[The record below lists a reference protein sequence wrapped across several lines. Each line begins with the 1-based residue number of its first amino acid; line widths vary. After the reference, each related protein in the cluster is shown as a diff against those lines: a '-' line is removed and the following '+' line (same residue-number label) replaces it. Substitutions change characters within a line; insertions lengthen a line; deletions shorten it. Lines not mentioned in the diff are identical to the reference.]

1 MAQPSLDPPRP
12 GLAATPAEFVA
23 ALRALR
29 LWSGLTYRQLT
40 ARARASGDHLA
51 VSTLASVLS
60 RSTLPRREVVVGFV
74 RSCGLDDQAVA
85 DWVAARDT
93 LLARSD
99 RAIGGSPAP
108 GRQPPAHADPSVP
121 SAPRMLPPDIR
132 DFTGRAAE
140 LSALRN
146 LLAGPPADA
155 GRPDAQV
162 TAAISGMGGV
172 GKTALALHMAHALR
186 AAFPDGQLW
195 VDLRDAEGSPL
206 DPGDVLARFLRA
218 LGIDLRAIPDGLSER
233 AEIYRTLL
241 AHRRVLV
248 ILDNASSEGQIRPL
262 LPGAATCAVLV
273 TSRLRMTGI
282 EGAWHLELGQF
293 TTDEAIQL
301 LARITANER
310 VLPDIEKATEI
321 AEYCG
326 GLPLA
331 VRIAG
336 ARLAA
341 RPAWRLAHLAA
352 MLGDERRRLDRLA
365 TGDLAVRASLALSYR
380 ELDEESRRL
389 FRLLAQFDV
398 PDFPAWLAAA
408 VLGCPFEQA
417 AEHVETLVDAQ
428 LLAVAGTDPAGQIR
442 YLYHDLVRLFAV
454 ECAAAQESA
463 EVIAQAIAR
472 GLGTWVTLA
481 ERMAPAIPG
490 PCFAL
495 IASPVPRPPVDWAD
509 EYLAGIDPLSW
520 FDAERTAMVSAT
532 RQACRLTLDDLAFD
546 LAGRLEK
553 YFDLRGMYA
562 DWANL
567 NTEVM
572 ALCRR
577 TGNQLGE
584 AVMLRGLLDVKTW
597 AAGPSDGAAMARLH
611 RESAWLLARFEA
623 LGHDQGGSDAAVMCS
638 WALAAAGSYPEAVAM
653 GERALR
659 LATRSRHLGGAAR
672 AHLALAVATFEQGQF
687 DTATRHTT
695 AALERARKLG
705 NSRWEATALQ
715 FSGIG
720 HRELGNFDESQRLL
734 TESLRISRADRD
746 DYTATLTLL
755 ALARLHF
762 KRGDPEAREA
772 AEMSLALGR
781 EYRMTH
787 HVAEALQLLG
797 EIELARDSP
806 AGAIPYLE
814 ESVTLWRTRG
824 WPSFQAAALTSLGRA
839 RMHSDQRAAR
849 AAFAEAHAILVQ
861 LDNMDK
867 AAELEALIGSVTPA
881 DAGSQQGRAEL
892 DRPVRALGRQDQ
904 CS

>member
-12 GLAATPAEFVA
+12 ELAATPAEFVA
-23 ALRALR
+23 ALRVLR

-40 ARARASGDHLA
+40 AKARASGDHLA
-51 VSTLASVLS
+51 VSTLASALS
-60 RSTLPRREVVVGFV
+60 RSTLPRREVVAGFV
-74 RSCGLDDQAVA
+74 RACGLDERAVA
-85 DWVAARDT
+85 EWVATRDA
-93 LLARSD
+93 LLAASGQ
-99 RAIGGSPAP
+99 AIDQETAAP
-108 GRQPPAHADPSVP
+108 GRQLPTELDSPRRAAPS
-121 SAPRMLPPDIR
+121 MLPPDIR
-132 DFTGRAAE
+132 DFTGRATH
-140 LSALRN
+140 LKALRD
-146 LLAGPPADA
+146 LLARQPAGED
-155 GRPDAQV
+155 RPDVQV
-162 TAAISGMGGV
+162 TAAISGMGGI
-172 GKTALALHMAHALR
+172 GKTALALHVAHALCT
-186 AAFPDGQLW
+186 AFPDGQLW
-195 VDLRDAEGSPL
+195 IDLRDAEGSPL

-218 LGIDLRAIPDGLSER
+218 FGVDPRAIPDGQSER

-248 ILDNASSEGQIRPL
+248 VLDNASSERQIRPL

-301 LARITANER
+301 LARITNDER
-310 VLPDIEKATEI
+310 ILPDYEKATEI

-352 MLGDERRRLDRLA
+352 MLGDERRRLDRLT

-380 ELDEESRRL
+380 ELDGESRRL
-389 FRLLAQFDV
+389 FRLLACFDV
-398 PDFPAWLAAA
+398 PDLPAWLAAA
-408 VLGCPFEQA
+408 VLDCPFEQA

-442 YLYHDLVRLFAV
+442 YVYHDLVRLFAV
-454 ECAAAQESA
+454 ECAAAEESEEA
-463 EVIAQAIAR
+463 SAQALVR

-509 EYLAGIDPLSW
+509 DYLADIDPLSW
-520 FDAERTAMVSAT
+520 FDAERAAMVSAS
-532 RQACRLTLDDLAFD
+532 RQACRLSLDDLAFD

-562 DWANL
+562 DWASL
-567 NTEVM
+567 NIEVM
-572 ALCRR
+572 AVCRR

-597 AAGPSDGAAMARLH
+597 TAGPGDGTAMARLH
-611 RESAWLLARFEA
+611 SESARLLATFDA
-623 LGHDQGGSDAAVMCS
+623 LGQDQGSSDAAVMCS
-638 WALAAAGSYPEAVAM
+638 WALTAAGSYPEAVAM

-659 LATRSRHLGGAAR
+659 LATRSGHLGGEAR
-672 AHLALAVATFEQGQF
+672 GHLALAVATFEQGQF
-687 DTATRHTT
+687 EAATTHT
-695 AALERARKLG
+695 AAALDRARKLG

-715 FSGIG
+715 FAGIG
-720 HRELGNFDESQRLL
+720 HRELGNFDHSQRLL
-734 TESLRISRADRD
+734 SESLRISRAYRD
-746 DYTATLTLL
+746 NYTATLTLL
-755 ALARLHF
+755 ALARLYF
-762 KRGDPEAREA
+762 KRGDPKARET

-781 EYRMTH
+781 DYHMTH
-787 HVAEALQLLG
+787 HLAEAFQLLG
-797 EIELARDSP
+797 EIELAGDCPMRAVP
-806 AGAIPYLE
+806 HLE
-814 ESVTLWRTRG
+814 ESVALWRTRG
-824 WPSFQAAALTSLGRA
+824 WPSFQAAALTSLGQA
-839 RMHSDQRAAR
+839 RLHSDQRAAR
-849 AAFAEAHAILVQ
+849 VAFEEAHTIFVRLG
-861 LDNMDK
+861 NIDK
-867 AAELEALIGSVTPA
+867 AAELKALIGSVESSSA
-881 DAGSQQGRAEL
+881 DRETA
-892 DRPVRALGRQDQ
+892 VF
-904 CS
+904 